1 MSKSNIGDSDPITS
15 IRFAGLP
22 ADSPKLSVVQ
32 RMQARKQIELSEKQK
47 KRKAIK
53 DRYPPYKVPN
63 MKAAIVEAKANIARF
78 EDAIKKEQATIAE
91 FTAFTAL
98 CEQRDKELK
107 AAGFD
112 PL

>member
-15 IRFAGLP
+15 IRLQGRRV
-22 ADSPKLSVVQ
+22 DELSVVQ
-32 RMQARKQIELSEKQK
+32 RMQARKQIELSEKERQ
-47 KRKAIK
+47 RREIK
-53 DRYPPYKVPN
+53 DKYPPYKVPN
-63 MKAAIVEAKANIARF
+63 MKAAVKEAKANIARF
-78 EDAIKKEQATIAE
+78 EEAIKKEQATVAE
-91 FTAFTAL
+91 FTAFIAL